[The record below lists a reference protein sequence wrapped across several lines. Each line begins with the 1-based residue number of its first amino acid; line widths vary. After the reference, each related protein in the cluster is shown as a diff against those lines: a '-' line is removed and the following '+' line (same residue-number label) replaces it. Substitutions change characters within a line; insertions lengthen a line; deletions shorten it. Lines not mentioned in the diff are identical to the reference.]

1 MTELLDVTAV
11 KPLPD
16 YILEL
21 DFENGVR
28 KYFDMKPYLSKKP
41 FNKLNA
47 LPVFMKAA
55 IDYGTVVWPGN
66 IDIDPEILWEKSADK
81 IPVKTG

>member
-1 MTELLDVTAV
+1 MIQLLDVTGV

-28 KYFDMKPYLSKKP
+28 RYFDMKPYLSRKP
-41 FNKLNA
+41 FNRLVA
-47 LPVFMKAA
+47 LPVFMKAS

-66 IDIDPEILWEKSADK
+66 IDIDPEILWGKSKDS
-81 IPVKTG
+81 ILFN